1 MYRELTFSDFRT
13 RRGDTFDVR
22 GPAGVV
28 KLVLAQVQ
36 ELPGSGRQGGSF
48 RLEFQG
54 PLTPAL
60 GQGTFPFMIGRD
72 WANIFIVPVGI
83 LPQAMRYE
91 AIFY

>member
-1 MYRELTFSDFRT
+1 MYRDLTFGDFRT
-13 RRGDTFDVR
+13 RRGETFDVKA
-22 GPAGVV
+22 PAGLV

-48 RLEFQG
+48 RLEFHG
-54 PLTPAL
+54 PLAPPL
-60 GQGTFPFMIGRD
+60 GQGTFPFMVGGA

-83 LPQAMRYE
+83 VPQGMRYE